1 METSKPSI
9 LAEFDNAKS
18 LMAEKGKLTIDKWR
32 RGEKPI
38 GAIVAI
44 VLIGLVGWA
53 TIKYALPTIF
63 TELGHTIATILSV
76 AITALAIMSIPTIYK
91 LFRRIVRSFHQI
103 IIRWKPFE
111 ELDDYG
117 RVMYKNL
124 DLFLNNKA
132 TIKKLRN
139 NFEEMSKSTQQAA
152 DDAKNEISRQT
163 RKAGLLKE
171 ELNKLVAEKGEQVK
185 ETDEYV
191 EVQQKFINATSA
203 GNRLNTTMDKNIEW
217 TKKYAARSN
226 VFANLDRK
234 LAIGATLLENKIKDY
249 EEGVKILKKDWEL
262 STASRGATDILN
274 RILGKAAS
282 DWKVEYALEYV
293 SDKIHQDVAITAQNL
308 EDLERNT
315 SAFNFD
321 SDEAYDKLL
330 AISNKIDAGQV
341 VIPEASRISN
351 PNHKL
356 TVEEKTSA
364 GPFGNIF
371 N

>member
-9 LAEFDNAKS
+9 LADFDSAK
-18 LMAEKGKLTIDKWR
+18 LIEQGKTTIGKWR

-38 GAIVAI
+38 GAIIAI
-44 VLIGLVGWA
+44 VLISVIGWA
-53 TIKYALPTIF
+53 SVKYALPIIF
-63 TELGHTIATILSV
+63 TELGHMIGTILS
-76 AITALAIMSIPTIYK
+76 IALAALTIMSIPAIYK
-91 LFRRIVRSFHQI
+91 LFRRIVRSFHQV
-103 IIRWKPFE
+103 IIRWKPFD
-111 ELDDYG
+111 ELDEYG
-117 RVMYKNL
+117 VAMHNNL
-124 DLFLNNKA
+124 KLFLLNKA

-139 NFEEMSKSTQQAA
+139 DFESMSQSTQQAA
-152 DDAKNEISRQT
+152 DEAKDEVARQT

-171 ELNKLVAEKGEQVK
+171 QLNKLVAEKGEQVK

-191 EVQQKFINATSA
+191 DIQQKFINATSS

-234 LAIGATLLENKIKDY
+234 LAIGATLLENKIMDY
-249 EEGVKILKKDWEL
+249 EESVKIMKKDWEL
-262 STASRGATDILN
+262 ATASRGATDILN
-274 RILGKAAS
+274 RILGKASS
-282 DWKVEYALEYV
+282 DWKLEYALEYV
-293 SDKIHQDVAITAQNL
+293 SDKISQDLAITSQNL

-356 TVEEKTSA
+356 TAEEKTSA

>member
-9 LAEFDNAKS
+9 LTDFDNAK
-18 LMAEKGKLTIDKWR
+18 LVEQGKAVIGKWR
-32 RGEKPI
+32 SKERPI
-38 GAIVAI
+38 GAII
-44 VLIGLVGWA
+44 GITLIGAIGWG
-53 TIKYALPTIF
+53 TFKYALPAIF
-63 TELGHTIATILSV
+63 VELGHVIGTILSV
-76 AITALAIMSIPTIYK
+76 LLVAFVIIASPAIYK
-91 LFRRIVRSFHQI
+91 LFRRIVRSFHQV
-103 IIRWKPFE
+103 IIRWKPFD
-111 ELDDYG
+111 ELDEYG
-117 RVMYKNL
+117 VAMHNNL
-124 DLFLNNKA
+124 KLFLLNKA
-132 TIKKLRN
+132 TIKKLRTD
-139 NFEEMSKSTQQAA
+139 FESMSQSTQQAA
-152 DDAKNEISRQT
+152 DEAKDEVARQT

-171 ELNKLVAEKGEQVK
+171 QLNKLVAEKGEQVK

-191 EVQQKFINATSA
+191 EIQQKFINATSS

-234 LAIGATLLENKIKDY
+234 LAIGATLLENKIMDY
-249 EEGVKILKKDWEL
+249 EESVKIMKKDWEL
-262 STASRGATDILN
+262 ATTSRNATDILN
-274 RILGKAAS
+274 RILGKS
-282 DWKVEYALEYV
+282 TKDWKLEYALEYV
-293 SDKIHQDVAITAQNL
+293 SDKISQDVAITAQNL

-315 SAFNFD
+315 AAFNFD

-356 TVEEKTSA
+356 TVEEKASA